1 MTNLIHNR
9 RPYKSLTAR
18 TAVIVAGMLSVTAA
32 HAGTAT
38 QPSNRPTNLQLG
50 ASVVY
55 SDKGYRNYDGNTNV
69 YPAIFY
75 ENHRF
80 YVRGNQLGVNLIQ
93 DRQQNLALNAQYAG
107 DSYDASEASG
117 AFKGLDDRDASVMV
131 GASYQRNIQY
141 VAVRGQVV
149 TDVSGN
155 SDGTT
160 ARLSVGTRL
169 PRNDWTLYPS
179 AGLQWQDKNYNDYYY
194 GITAAEAARTG
205 IAQYSP
211 SSSVHPFISVAA
223 NYQLNPKVMLFVNPS
238 IAYNV
243 DDIHDSPKIDSR
255 LAWGTTLGVTYKLR

>member
-179 AGLQWQDKNYNDYYY
+179 TGLQWQDKKYNDYYY

-211 SSSVHPFISVAA
+211 SGSVHPFISVAA